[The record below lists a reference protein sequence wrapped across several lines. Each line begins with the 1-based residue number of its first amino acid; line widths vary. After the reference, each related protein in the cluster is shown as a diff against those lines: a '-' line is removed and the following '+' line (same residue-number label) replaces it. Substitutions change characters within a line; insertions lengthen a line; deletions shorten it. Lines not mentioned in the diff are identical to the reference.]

1 MKIVGKKI
9 VFTKAE
15 IKMLDEQN
23 PTMFAVMVWVNK
35 HLPNTFTHKGKPID
49 KDYKFNGVIYYSNYY
64 PGSCFLD
71 AFGSYSH
78 GDNCTGLDCWDI
90 GDVWT
95 SCLEL
100 TWLEYTGKKKKMYR
114 HNTCD
119 VEQRRF
125 LLKRMVV
132 EQKGIRVV

>member
-1 MKIVGKKI
+1 MKIVDGKI

-35 HLPNTFTHKGKPID
+35 HIPNTFTHKDKPID
-49 KDYKFNGVIYYSNYY
+49 KDYKFNGVIDYSNHY
-64 PGSCFLD
+64 PGSCCLD
-71 AFGSYSH
+71 AFVSYSH

-114 HNTCD
+114 HDTCD
-119 VEQRRF
+119 VKQRRF

-132 EQKGIRVV
+132 EQKGVKVV

>member
-1 MKIVGKKI
+1 MKIVDRKI

-35 HLPNTFTHKGKPID
+35 HIPNTFTHKGKPID

-64 PGSCFLD
+64 PDSCSLY
-71 AFGSYSH
+71 AFSNYSH
-78 GDNCTGLDCWDI
+78 GDYCSCFDCWDI

>member
-1 MKIVGKKI
+1 MKIVDQQI
-9 VFTKAE
+9 VFTEAE
-15 IKMLDEQN
+15 IKLLDEQN

-35 HLPNTFTHKGKPID
+35 HLPNTFTHKGKPIG
-49 KDYKFNGVIYYSNYY
+49 KDYKFNGMIDYSNCC
-64 PGSCFLD
+64 PGCCYFA
-71 AFGSYSH
+71 AFSSYSH
-78 GDNCTGLDCWDI
+78 GDNCTNLDCWVI
-90 GDVWT
+90 SDVWT

-119 VEQRRF
+119 VEQRMF